1 MIWLIIFILAAIC
14 CIGAVV
20 MYILSVLNIA
30 SVNVM
35 RSGVYALLYK
45 ILTLIGNILFWVGVG
60 GTIVFE
66 FIPWVIDHV

>member
-20 MYILSVLNIA
+20 MYIVSVHNI
-30 SVNVM
+30 VNMNVI
-35 RSGVYALLYK
+35 RSGVYAGVYK
-45 ILTLIGNILFWVGVG
+45 ILALIGNILFWVGVG
-60 GTIVFE
+60 GTTVLE